1 MLEKLTLVDAEPRP
15 ETWPEI
21 HEERQA
27 NRFAAALLMPDC
39 AVKDMV
45 SAELSPAQM
54 ARRFG
59 VSVEAM
65 AAAEEGAGIEWV
77 EGTPGAGLPWWRGM
91 VAGKVRWRI
100 SEELLRD

>member
-1 MLEKLTLVDAEPRP
+1 MDSEGVPFMTL
-15 ETWPEI
+15 
-21 HEERQA
+21 
-27 NRFAAALLMPDC
+27 F
-39 AVKDMV
+39 
-45 SAELSPAQM
+45 
-54 ARRFG
+54 
-59 VSVEAM
+59 EAM